1 MGEPLSI
8 EAVLVACPVCKAWPM
23 VVINPKIMVLAID
36 GNLRLSKMPI
46 LEKVPPIYKTS
57 AW

>member
-1 MGEPLSI
+1 MANGHD
-8 EAVLVACPVCKAWPM
+8 
-23 VVINPKIMVLAID
+23 NPKIMALAID

>member
-8 EAVLVACPVCKAWPM
+8 EAVLVACPVCKALANGRD
-23 VVINPKIMVLAID
+23 NPKIMVLAID